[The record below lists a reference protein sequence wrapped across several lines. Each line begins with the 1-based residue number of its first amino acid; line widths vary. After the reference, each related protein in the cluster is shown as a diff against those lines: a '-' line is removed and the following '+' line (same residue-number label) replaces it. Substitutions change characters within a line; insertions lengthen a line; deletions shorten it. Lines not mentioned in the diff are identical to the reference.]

1 MIILLVVAAGSR
13 NNFELLMATVGVFM
27 VPGYFR
33 IARSQTLA
41 VRGEPYIDA
50 ARVSGLS
57 DVRIIF
63 RHVITAV
70 YPPVIIQTALTAG
83 SRWACRQG
91 SSSSASAIPTSRAG
105 AP

>member
-41 VRGEPYIDA
+41 VRGEPTSTRRA
-50 ARVSGLS
+50 S
-57 DVRIIF
+57 
-63 RHVITAV
+63 
-70 YPPVIIQTALTAG
+70 PV
-83 SRWACRQG
+83 CRTGG
-91 SSSSASAIPTSRAG
+91 SSSAM
-105 AP
+105 